1 MIEQAKDDAKAEVAA
16 DIERLEQERADWKRI
31 ARKAVAAQ
39 RASADAQR
47 HLIDQLDPGS
57 TSSISGDDEEG
68 DDEEGDEEGGDEEG
82 DDEEGD
88 DAEGDDAE
96 GDDEEGDDEGDNPD
110 DAHHGKA

>member
-68 DDEEGDEEGGDEEG
+68 DDEEGDDEEGDDDEG
-82 DDEEGD
+82 DDEEGGD
-88 DAEGDDAE
+88 DEGDDDE
-96 GDDEEGDDEGDNPD
+96 GGDEEGDNPD

>member
-68 DDEEGDEEGGDEEG
+68 DDEEGGDAEG